1 MSLQTPRIL
10 PAHLHAFHASS
21 GPNSRTPR
29 QVRVLGTISELRG
42 ETATIT
48 CGHHGEIM
56 LRLNPD
62 SHLQMGRMVEI
73 IGKVVE
79 VEPQV
84 GSLLNPIGK
93 QEGLPTFNLYPSFID
108 LQFADIWGI

>member
-10 PAHLHAFHASS
+10 PAHLHAFVASS
-21 GPNSRTPR
+21 SSSTGGSNSRNTPR
-29 QVRVLGTISELRG
+29 AVRVLGTVSALRG
-42 ETATIT
+42 ETAMIT
-48 CGHHGEIM
+48 CGNHGDIV

-62 SHLQMGRMVEI
+62 SHLQMGHMVEV

-84 GSLLNPIGK
+84 SFVVGWWGSFACLLYLFFKFLSTPVRR
-93 QEGLPTFNLYPSFID
+93 
-108 LQFADIWGI
+108 